1 MNSNSIK
8 ALGDKLG
15 VHLTLLDL
23 GASGGAYEGFKRVAP
38 ISTLIEVDP
47 DDRDFTDTPSH
58 SHKGGPQRIVTRK
71 AVIGNDTDDTVAIH
85 LTDDAHCSST
95 LEPDTDKLQNFS
107 YADLFKVSRT
117 VQVPATS
124 LSRLSRELDRSFD
137 WIKIDTQGSELDI
150 LQNMAP
156 PILDELVCCD
166 AEISFYAHYKGART
180 LPEFHD
186 YMTAAGFQVA
196 RIVRVQ
202 SRVRM
207 RKSDLDEANRAG
219 VPVARWARWPTS
231 LEMRYIRSV
240 AHNATH
246 IDHDRLKK
254 IWLIAYA
261 TDNHAYGVFL
271 ANRLREL
278 HPDQASLADQL
289 KQLSLR
295 EMRSFRA
302 IKQALKNRLI
312 ALIDRL

>member
-23 GASGGAYEGFKRVAP
+23 GASGGSYEGFTRVAA

-47 DDRDFTDTPSH
+47 DDRDFTDTPGP
-58 SHKGGPQRIVTRK
+58 SHKGGPQRIVTRN
-71 AVIGNDTDDTVAIH
+71 AVIGNDTDETVAIH

-95 LEPDTDKLQNFS
+95 LEPDTDKLRNFS

-124 LSRLSRELDRSFD
+124 LTRLSRELGRTFD

-166 AEISFYAHYKGART
+166 AEISFYAHYKGAKT

-186 YMTAAGFQVA
+186 FMTAAGFQVA

-202 SRVRM
+202 SRIRM
-207 RKSDLDEANRAG
+207 RKSDLDEASRAG
-219 VPVARWARWPTS
+219 VPVARWGRWPTS

-240 AHNATH
+240 SHDAAHV
-246 IDHDRLKK
+246 DLDRLKK
-254 IWLIAYA
+254 TWLIAHA

-278 HPDQASLADQL
+278 HPDQAALADQL

-295 EMRSFRA
+295 EMRSPRA
-302 IKQALKNRLI
+302 IKQALKQRVT